1 MYKNINIYMIKK
13 VNILIKIKIV
23 HKIFQKVF
31 FNYFVNGSK
40 LKIINSYVKFNKNLI
55 ILLKMFIK

>member
-23 HKIFQKVF
+23 HKIFQRKKNEAGLGNCVDLKCAISGL
-31 FNYFVNGSK
+31 YFRFQRFQAS
-40 LKIINSYVKFNKNLI
+40 
-55 ILLKMFIK
+55 M

>member
-55 ILLKMFIK
+55 FI